1 MKLSMWMIANR
12 LSALDPELHIKDQAP
27 IILRSARRAYA
38 TNCVQVFQV
47 GKDVI
52 CNGEGNYLRLKEM
65 SASQAFEIIQC
76 VFDFY
81 DDWNTDIV
89 EAVNRMD
96 YQQVID
102 ESWHIFHNPVLLLDA
117 NYKALAMSAQ
127 YGEDDISS
135 EWKHL
140 SEYGYLSAAGFC
152 CMREASLSRE
162 AGKAG
167 GVMMIRGEGNQLG
180 MNWMSVPLS
189 DEGSLLGWLNV
200 LEADRKF
207 NTGDVQLLLHL
218 RSLLAP
224 SLSRLNKRNPRF
236 SSRNIFSEVMQRKW
250 VSPGS
255 LEQQLDYMGW
265 GRDDPYRVYLLVPK
279 KKEQGMNMALLRN
292 LIAGYL
298 PQAYVMRA
306 EEQVIIIAN
315 ETQLTENQVQEAAM
329 DVLAQKETRMGASLR
344 AAGIA
349 GLYAACGQAR
359 AALKFGR
366 RARQAEYYYRFYDY
380 AIDFIIESSD
390 PDETVKACQPDV
402 ARLLEERKE
411 KGGRMEILKSYLENE
426 RSLVNTANA
435 LFIHRNTLVYRLK
448 KILEELEGNLDED
461 YTRDYMKLSIR
472 VLELYG
478 KEPGTRAPVSEGE
491 PYSV

>member
-27 IILRSARRAYA
+27 IILRSARKAYA

-52 CNGEGNYLRLKEM
+52 CNGEGNYLRLKDM

-89 EAVNRMD
+89 EAVNQMD

-127 YGEDDISS
+127 YGEDDIGE

-140 SEYGYLSAAGFC
+140 SEYGYLSAAGFGC
-152 CMREASLSRE
+152 LRDASLSRE
-162 AGKAG
+162 G
-167 GVMMIRGEGNQLG
+167 GWTDGVVMIHGENGPLG
-180 MNWMSVPLS
+180 MNWMNVPLV
-189 DEGSLLGWLNV
+189 DGGTLLGWLNV
-200 LEADRKF
+200 LEFERKF
-207 NTGDVQLLLHL
+207 NTGDVQLLTHL

-224 SLSRLNKRNPRF
+224 SLSRLNERNSRF
-236 SSRNIFSEVMQRKW
+236 TSRNVFWEMIQRKW
-250 VSPGS
+250 VSPNS
-255 LEQQLDYMGW
+255 LERQLDYMGW
-265 GRDDPYRVYLLVPK
+265 KREDPYRVFVFAREGDDAGTQMRLI
-279 KKEQGMNMALLRN
+279 RN
-292 LIAGYL
+292 LIARYM
-298 PQAYVMRA
+298 PQASVNRSGD
-306 EEQVIIIAN
+306 EVIVIAN
-315 ETQLTENQVQEAAM
+315 ETQLTENQVREASA
-329 DVLAQKETRMGASLR
+329 DVLRQREIRVGVSLR
-344 AAGIA
+344 VAAIDD
-349 GLYAACGQAR
+349 LYAGYCQAK
-359 AALKFGR
+359 AALKYG
-366 RARQAEYYYRFYDY
+366 AKDSKELYYYHFYDY
-380 AIDFIIESSD
+380 AINFIIESGD
-390 PDETVKACQPDV
+390 PEETVKACQPDV
-402 ARLLEERKE
+402 VRLWAEKDE

-435 LFIHRNTLVYRLK
+435 LFIHRNTLVYRLR
-448 KILEELEGNLDED
+448 KITEELEGNLDEE

-472 VLELYG
+472 VLELYM
-478 KEPGTRAPVSEGE
+478 KEA
-491 PYSV
+491 